1 MAKIESAAAK
11 KPLLVFAAAAR
22 RGPPFLEATQ
32 ALEELP
38 GHRRQIP
45 PLTLYDPVFIS
56 FYNVFYTSLPVLAL
70 GVFDQDVNDVNSMRY
85 PKLFTPGH
93 LNLLFNKVEFLKSV
107 AHGVIS
113 FVLFFIPYGAFSN
126 GIAPDGVNLDGHQL
140 LGTTVSTIL
149 VIVVNAQIAL
159 DTSYWTVFNH
169 IVIWGSVA
177 FYVAMTLLI
186 NSDFVGNQFLGSLR
200 MTLGSAQFW
209 FVAFL
214 TVAVLL
220 LPVIAF
226 RFFYTDVFP
235 TLSDRVRLKQR
246 RARRLRREGAPES
259 GLGRATSLRQG
270 SRRRSVRS
278 GYAFAH
284 QEGFGRLI
292 MSGKIMRALVAT
304 GATLST
310 SLPHCPTSQTTEGPH
325 HWREE

>member
-1 MAKIESAAAK
+1 M
-11 KPLLVFAAAAR
+11 
-22 RGPPFLEATQ
+22 
-32 ALEELP
+32 
-38 GHRRQIP
+38 
-45 PLTLYDPVFIS
+45 
-56 FYNVFYTSLPVLAL
+56 
-70 GVFDQDVNDVNSMRY
+70 NSMRY
-85 PKLFTPGH
+85 PKLYTPGH

-107 AHGVIS
+107 AHGVVSS

-126 GIAPDGVNLDGHQL
+126 SIAPDGVNLDGQQL

-177 FYVAMTLLI
+177 FYLAMTLFI
-186 NSDFVGNQFLGSLR
+186 NSDIVGNQFLGSLR

-259 GLGRATSLRQG
+259 GLGRATSVRQG

-292 MSGKIMRALVAT
+292 MSGKIMRRARSGGNWSNSLHVPP
-304 GATLST
+304 TLPNQPDDTRSPP
-310 SLPHCPTSQTTEGPH
+310 LA
-325 HWREE
+325 